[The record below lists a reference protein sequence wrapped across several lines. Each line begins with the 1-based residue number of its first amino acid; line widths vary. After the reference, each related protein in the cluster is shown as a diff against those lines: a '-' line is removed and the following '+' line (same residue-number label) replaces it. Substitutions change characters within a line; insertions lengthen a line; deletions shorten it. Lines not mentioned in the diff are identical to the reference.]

1 MEGGDEMWC
10 GLDRG
15 AAAGLAAMIVCWGR
29 AFFRLADD
37 RHFLRSVQ
45 CVPPSP
51 HRAFTHGN
59 HHSACNS
66 SRRQCLRGPLPCK
79 KKPAKVDT
87 ETPVLLPPSRLACLF
102 RRYEE
107 LLRQGLQ
114 LAEALQYMHNDAM
127 PGKLVVHRDLKPDN
141 IGFDAQGNLK
151 LIDLGLGR
159 VVSKSTDDKA
169 TYRMTGET
177 GSLR

>member
-1 MEGGDEMWC
+1 MLHLPSRTFIITRKSYSALSSSESATCHIERSLL
-10 GLDRG
+10 GLSEKARID
-15 AAAGLAAMIVCWGR
+15 A
-29 AFFRLADD
+29 
-37 RHFLRSVQ
+37 
-45 CVPPSP
+45 
-51 HRAFTHGN
+51 
-59 HHSACNS
+59 
-66 SRRQCLRGPLPCK
+66 
-79 KKPAKVDT
+79 
-87 ETPVLLPPSRLACLF
+87 ETPVRLSVSLVSLCLTCHAC

>member
-1 MEGGDEMWC
+1 MFD
-10 GLDRG
+10 
-15 AAAGLAAMIVCWGR
+15 A
-29 AFFRLADD
+29 
-37 RHFLRSVQ
+37 
-45 CVPPSP
+45 
-51 HRAFTHGN
+51 
-59 HHSACNS
+59 
-66 SRRQCLRGPLPCK
+66 
-79 KKPAKVDT
+79 
-87 ETPVLLPPSRLACLF
+87 ETPDFFPFFC

-159 VVSKSTDDKA
+159 VVSKSNDDKA

>member
-1 MEGGDEMWC
+1 MP
-10 GLDRG
+10 
-15 AAAGLAAMIVCWGR
+15 
-29 AFFRLADD
+29 
-37 RHFLRSVQ
+37 RHLFSCL
-45 CVPPSP
+45 
-51 HRAFTHGN
+51 
-59 HHSACNS
+59 
-66 SRRQCLRGPLPCK
+66 SR
-79 KKPAKVDT
+79 VH
-87 ETPVLLPPSRLACLF
+87 PSRALCLC